1 MKRILFIIFILAV
14 YASTPSK
21 AQTPNA
27 LRANALPLIPYPNH
41 VVVGTGDLNC
51 GKKVSVNLL
60 SDSIADDA
68 FAISTLVDNYTKDI
82 SWSIKKKGHF
92 AKQGIIIARIGKNR
106 NIDKA
111 LRNAG
116 LTLDTNNP
124 ESYILLIDKNRVIIE
139 AKTGAGVFYGIQT
152 LRQLGYRN
160 EDGTLSYRNVKI
172 ADAPALRYRW
182 IQDDWS
188 RGPIPNLEFV
198 KQQIRTLAE
207 YKINGYCIYGET
219 IFQSHKYPGINL
231 YGGTVSQEEQ
241 KEIADY
247 AQKYHIDVIPQQE
260 CLGHMHYAVRD
271 GLLSY
276 LGERRNGQVL
286 SPAVEDT
293 YNFLQNYLNEIVP
306 QFHSN
311 FVHIGCDEAF
321 ELGLGKSAELVKQEG
336 VDNVFFNH
344 LRRVS
349 QLPALK
355 DKKLLFWGE
364 ISEKPGVDL
373 TKIPHNMIPVVWDYL
388 PRSSYDYSMGPY
400 DKAGIR
406 TIVAPG
412 TFWGGRVFP
421 AYDAHLVNIRSMLR
435 DGKKYHTLGM
445 LNATWDDMGE
455 DLFNMGW
462 YGILYGACCAWENE
476 LDTPFEPFKKAF
488 DWAFYR
494 NGNDHLFSAG
504 IDSLSSVHTSM
515 GSDIFCDWAYT
526 VPFDDNGVSQQNIIQ
541 KSGKMEM
548 LHTRCS
554 EAFLLFTEGRDE
566 AHLHQSTIEALRFGA
581 RRMNFVFAKAE
592 MAADLSRRYDDF
604 CRDDDKGRPVNTAIY
619 DMIMPYASKI
629 GSLRDLTK
637 ELKTWHHDLWM
648 QENRPFH
655 WDVVAARYDYMLQS
669 WNKEDALLRDAFG
682 SKAPREKAGMKYD
695 RPTP

>member
-1 MKRILFIIFILAV
+1 MKRFLSLILAIS
-14 YASTPSK
+14 ASTLLN
-21 AQTPNA
+21 AQTPAA
-27 LRANALPLIPYPNH
+27 LRSETLPLIPYPNH
-41 VVVGTGDLNC
+41 IVVGTQDLKC
-51 GKKVSVNLL
+51 GTTIVVNIL

-68 FAISTLVDNYTKDI
+68 FAVSTLADDYSKG
-82 SWSIKKKGHF
+82 IKWEVKEKGNF
-92 AKQGIIIARIGKNR
+92 AKSGIIVARVGKNR
-106 NIDKA
+106 NID
-111 LRNAG
+111 RIISDAG
-116 LTLDTNNP
+116 LTPDTTNN
-124 ESYILLIDKNRVIIE
+124 ESYALLVDDNRVIIE
-139 AKTGAGVFYGIQT
+139 ARTSTGIFYGLQT

-160 EDGTLSYRNVKI
+160 ADGSLSYRSVKI
-172 ADAPALRYRW
+172 ADTPALRYRW

-188 RGPIPNLEFV
+188 RGPIPTVEFV

-219 IFQSHKYPGINL
+219 IFQSHQFPGINL
-231 YGGTVSQEEQ
+231 YGGTITQEEE
-241 KEIADY
+241 KEIAEY
-247 AQKYHIDVIPQQE
+247 GRKYHVDIIPQQE

-271 GLLSY
+271 GLLSN

-286 SPAVEDT
+286 SPAVEGT
-293 YNFLQNYLNEIVP
+293 YDFLQKYLNEIVP
-306 QFHSN
+306 QFSSD

-321 ELGLGKSAELVKQEG
+321 ELGLGKSADLVKKQG

-349 QLPALK
+349 ELPALK
-355 DKKLLFWGE
+355 GKKLLFWGE
-364 ISEKPGVDL
+364 ISEKAGVDL
-373 TKIPHNMIPVVWDYL
+373 TKIPKTLIPVVWDYL
-388 PRSSYDYSMGPY
+388 PRTSYDYSMAPY

-421 AYDAHLVNIRSMLR
+421 SYNAHLINIRSMLR

-455 DLFNMGW
+455 DLFNVGW
-462 YGILYGACCAWENE
+462 YGILYGACCSWQQEQ
-476 LDTPFEPFKKAF
+476 DTPFEPFKKAF

-494 NGNDHLFSAG
+494 NGNNHMFSEG
-504 IDSLSSVHTSM
+504 IDTLSTVHTSL
-515 GSDIFCDWAYT
+515 GTDIWYDWAYS
-526 VPFDDNGVSQQNIIQ
+526 VPFDDSGVGQQNTIQ

-548 LHTRCS
+548 LHTSCA
-554 EAFLLFTEGRDE
+554 EAFKLFSQGRDN
-566 AHLHQSTIEALRFGA
+566 ALLHRSTIDALLFGA

-604 CRDDDKGRPVNTAIY
+604 CKDDDKGRPVNTAVY

-655 WDVVAARYDYMLQS
+655 WDVVEARYEYMLQT
-669 WNKEDALLRDAFG
+669 WNREDAILRSAFG
-682 SKAPREKAGMKYD
+682 TKAPREQVGMKFD
-695 RPTP
+695 RP